1 MSANRPKFQH
11 PSSFGA
17 FAPRARAKRKRRR
30 RRART
35 IPFSSGLSID
45 SSIGEE
51 AREREG
57 LRGGQRAKKDK
68 RIDREGIMRRAL
80 FFVSMRTHLCETMTK
95 KRRARARTRGA
106 SSSSRK
112 RALKRPYS
120 PPLRARAGGIEFER
134 PLFSSVAVYRRRRRV
149 WRFVFCISFS
159 EKPTKDKKGVDIL
172 VFKKK
177 VKKTNDFLWAKFSK
191 RKSPKGARA
200 QSRADTEHARAGGMR
215 ER

>member
-1 MSANRPKFQH
+1 MFFERRDFFCQRTDPNFNTLLPSGPFPHRPM
-11 PSSFGA
+11 A
-17 FAPRARAKRKRRR
+17 APRARAKRKRRRRR

-106 SSSSRK
+106 SSSSRN

-120 PPLRARAGGIEFER
+120 PPLRARALVESSSKDRSSR
-134 PLFSSVAVYRRRRRV
+134 PSPSIDGVAECGVLCFVSRFQRNPQKTRRV
-149 WRFVFCISFS
+149 LTF
-159 EKPTKDKKGVDIL
+159 
-172 VFKKK
+172 
-177 VKKTNDFLWAKFSK
+177 
-191 RKSPKGARA
+191 
-200 QSRADTEHARAGGMR
+200 
-215 ER
+215 

>member
-120 PPLRARAGGIEFER
+120 PPCARALVESSSKDRSSR
-134 PLFSSVAVYRRRRRV
+134 PSPSIDGVAECGVLCFVSRFQTRRV
-149 WRFVFCISFS
+149 LTF
-159 EKPTKDKKGVDIL
+159 
-172 VFKKK
+172 
-177 VKKTNDFLWAKFSK
+177 
-191 RKSPKGARA
+191 
-200 QSRADTEHARAGGMR
+200 
-215 ER
+215 

>member
-17 FAPRARAKRKRRR
+17 FAPRARAKRKRRRRRRR

-120 PPLRARAGGIEFER
+120 PPPVRARAGGIEFER

-149 WRFVFCISFS
+149 WRFVFCISFYPNQ
-159 EKPTKDKKGVDIL
+159 KTRRQKGVDIL
-172 VFKKK
+172 VFKK
-177 VKKTNDFLWAKFSK
+177 
-191 RKSPKGARA
+191 R
-200 QSRADTEHARAGGMR
+200 
-215 ER
+215 

>member
-120 PPLRARAGGIEFER
+120 PPPCVRARWWNRVRKTA
-134 PLFSSVAVYRRRRRV
+134 LLVRRR
-149 WRFVFCISFS
+149 
-159 EKPTKDKKGVDIL
+159 L
-172 VFKKK
+172 
-177 VKKTNDFLWAKFSK
+177 
-191 RKSPKGARA
+191 
-200 QSRADTEHARAGGMR
+200 
-215 ER
+215 